1 MKNLFIR
8 LRGNTICY
16 IPEKLIIHGD
26 IEAETPVHI
35 HGTINGNINCTSKL
49 VIGKSGIIN
58 GNIVANELSTE
69 GFINGDAYITFDAR
83 VGKDAVING
92 KIDASPLLLH
102 KDAIIT
108 PLKHEQEKDE
118 LSELINNSN
127 SVLSKKSKEIARW
140 F

>member
-1 MKNLFIR
+1 M
-8 LRGNTICY
+8 
-16 IPEKLIIHGD
+16 HGD

-58 GNIVANELSTE
+58 GNIVANELSTD

-83 VGKDAVING
+83 VGKEAVING

-102 KDAIIT
+102 KDAIIP
-108 PLKHEQEKDE
+108 PLEYVPEKDE
-118 LSELINNSN
+118 VSELLNNSN
-127 SVLSKKSKEIARW
+127 AVSVKKSKEIARW

>member
-16 IPEKLIIHGD
+16 IPETVIIHGD

-35 HGTINGNINCTSKL
+35 HGTVNGNINCTSKL
-49 VIGKSGIIN
+49 VIGKTGIIN
-58 GNIVANELSTE
+58 GNIVANELSTD

-83 VGKDAVING
+83 VGKEALING

-102 KDAIIT
+102 KDSIIT
-108 PLKHEQEKDE
+108 PIEHVQEKDQVGE
-118 LSELINNSN
+118 LLNNSLT
-127 SVLSKKSKEIARW
+127 VLGKKSKEIARW